1 MPLYRWLLRSLG
13 LLSVAVHLDRLADL
27 LRVNWFWL
35 DGEDRRISHE
45 DLHRTRAAL
54 RALGIIRRAGIS
66 ALVILIDPCK
76 EQGAIVHDNDLLR
89 LIRLE

>member
-1 MPLYRWLLRSLG
+1 MPSYRWFLRSLG

-27 LRVNWFWL
+27 LRVHRVRL
-35 DGEDRRISHE
+35 KGEDRRVSHE

-54 RALGIIRRAGIS
+54 RAVGVVRRAGIS

-76 EQGAIVHDNDLLR
+76 EQGAVVHDNDVLR
-89 LIRLE
+89 LIRLK

>member
-1 MPLYRWLLRSLG
+1 M
-13 LLSVAVHLDRLADL
+13 HFDRLADL
-27 LRVNWFWL
+27 LRVYRFRL
-35 DGEDRRISHE
+35 DGEDRRIAHE

-54 RALGIIRRAGIS
+54 RAVGVIRRAGIS

-76 EQGAIVHDNDLLR
+76 EQGAVVHDNNVLR